1 MAIRVS
7 YCAGLV
13 LLLAVTTPL
22 RVDAGTILPAKD
34 STSAFDTDYG
44 LGNMSSIVDPFTG
57 ATLRLEVKRQHKQT
71 TWELDVLYGVKAVRP
86 ELAVRIA
93 G

>member
-1 MAIRVS
+1 MRCADNAAITFDASGVQN
-7 YCAGLV
+7 
-13 LLLAVTTPL
+13 LAFH
-22 RVDAGTILPAKD
+22 RDAFAIGFAELGG
-34 STSAFDTDYG
+34 TDYG